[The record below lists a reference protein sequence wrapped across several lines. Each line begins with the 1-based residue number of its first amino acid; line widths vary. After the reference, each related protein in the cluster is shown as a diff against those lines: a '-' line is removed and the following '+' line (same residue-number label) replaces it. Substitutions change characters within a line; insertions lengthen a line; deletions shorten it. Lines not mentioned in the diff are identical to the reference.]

1 MDDVVYQCDG
11 LTEGDIAFLQKV
23 ERDLGILADLSR
35 SDVLMYAQLS
45 SDQVAAIAQARPHSI
60 APVHAGSLLGRI
72 VTSAEQ
78 PLVLKTLERGRFSQ
92 GNLKLVT
99 TESPIVQ
106 KVHPIRSAGEKVIGA
121 LSIETNLLE
130 HERHRRRSRVF
141 QQALGFLQQMA
152 LRGELEGAQN
162 LSPFGEHDGIMV
174 IDEQKRIQY
183 MSGIATNLYRKIG
196 YVESLMGKRVSS
208 LKTADDNL
216 ASIAIKR
223 GHCIEQEVQE
233 GNLIWIKKAIPL
245 ATWGDQPTNWRRFLS
260 WPTRNS
266 RPPYQVILTIHDETQ
281 ARYRE
286 QELEVKSA
294 MIQEVHHRVKNNLQ
308 TIVALLRMS
317 ARRASSEETRQA
329 LQEGINRIMSVA
341 VIHEFLSYQESQI
354 INIREVS
361 QRIINQMQQGVL
373 DPEKRIRLDLC
384 GPNVYLPARQA
395 TACAMVINEL
405 LQNAVEHGYERR
417 SGGTVSVQLADEG
430 DGVTIT
436 IQDDGVGLPADF
448 DREQAESLGLQI
460 VQTLVEHD
468 LRGQFELKGG
478 DGVRAVV
485 SFPKL
490 IGGEVLWNGPE

>member
-1 MDDVVYQCDG
+1 MDDAVYQCDG
-11 LTEGDIAFLQKV
+11 LTEGDIAFLQKI
-23 ERDLGILADLSR
+23 ERDLGILADISR
-35 SDVLMYAQLS
+35 SDVLMYASLS
-45 SDQVAAIAQARPHSI
+45 SDQAAVIAQARPHSI
-60 APVHAGSLLGRI
+60 SPVHAGLLLGRL

-78 PLVLKTLERGRFSQ
+78 PLVLRTLERGRFSQ
-92 GNLKLVT
+92 GDLRLVT
-99 TESPIVQ
+99 NESPIVQ
-106 KVHPIRSAGEKVIGA
+106 KVHPIRNAEEKVIGA

-141 QQALGFLQQMA
+141 QESLRVLQQMV
-152 LRGELEGAQN
+152 LRGELEGVGD

-174 IDEQKRIQY
+174 MDEQKRIQY

-196 YVESLMGKRVSS
+196 YVESLVGKRVSS

-216 ASIAIKR
+216 ASIAAEKGR
-223 GHCIEQEVQE
+223 CIEQEIQE
-233 GNLIWIKKAIPL
+233 GNRIWIKKAIPL
-245 ATWGDQPTNWRRFLS
+245 ATWESRPATWRRFLA

-266 RPPYQVILTIHDETQ
+266 HPPYQVMLTTHDETE

-317 ARRASSEETRQA
+317 ARRAKSEETRQA

-341 VIHEFLSYQESQI
+341 VIHEFLSHQESQV

-361 QRIINQMQQGVL
+361 QRIINQMRQGVL
-373 DPEKRIRLDLC
+373 DPEKQIHLDLR

-395 TACAMVINEL
+395 TACAMVVNEL

-417 SGGTVSVQLADEG
+417 PGGTVSVQLIDEG
-430 DGVTIT
+430 DGVTLT
-436 IQDDGVGLPADF
+436 IQDDGIGLPADF
-448 DREQAESLGLQI
+448 DRERAESLGLQI

-490 IGGEVLWNGPE
+490 VGGDEIWNELE

>member
-1 MDDVVYQCDG
+1 MDDAVYQCDG
-11 LTEGDIAFLQKV
+11 LTEGDVAFLQKL
-23 ERDLGILADLSR
+23 ECNLGILADISR

-45 SDQVAAIAQARPHSI
+45 GVHAAVIAQARPHSI
-60 APVHAGSLLGRI
+60 SPVHVGSLLGHL

-78 PLVLKTLERGRFSQ
+78 PLVWRTLERGHFSQ
-92 GNLKLVT
+92 GNLRLVT
-99 TESPIVQ
+99 NESPIVQ
-106 KVHPIRSAGEKVIGA
+106 KIYPIHHAEEKVIGA

-141 QQALGFLQQMA
+141 QQALGLLQQMV
-152 LRGELEGAQN
+152 LRDELEGAQN

-196 YVESLMGKRVSS
+196 YVESLVGKRISG

-216 ASIAIKR
+216 ASMAVER
-223 GHCIEQEVQE
+223 GRCIEQEVHE
-233 GNLIWIKKAIPL
+233 GNRIWIKKAIPL
-245 ATWGDQPTNWRRFLS
+245 TTWEGQPANWRKFLS

-266 RPPYQVILTIHDETQ
+266 RPPYQVMLTVHDETE

-286 QELEVKSA
+286 RELEVKST

-308 TIVALLRMS
+308 TIAGLLRMS
-317 ARRASSEETRQA
+317 ARRTNSEETRQA
-329 LQEGINRIMSVA
+329 LQEAINRIMSVA
-341 VIHEFLSYQESQI
+341 VIHEFLSHHESQV

-373 DPEKRIRLDLC
+373 DPEKQIRLDLR

-405 LQNAVEHGYERR
+405 LQNAVEHGYQRR
-417 SGGTVSVQLADEG
+417 SGGTVSVQLVDEG
-430 DGVTIT
+430 DEVTIT

-448 DREQAESLGLQI
+448 DREQAENLGLQI
-460 VQTLVEHD
+460 VQTLVKHD
-468 LRGQFELKGG
+468 LRGQFELEGG

-490 IGGEVLWNGPE
+490 VGGDEIWNEPE

>member
-11 LTEGDIAFLQKV
+11 LTERDIALLQKV
-23 ERDLGILADLSR
+23 ECDLNILADISR
-35 SDVLMYAQLS
+35 SDVLMYALLS
-45 SDQVAAIAQARPHSI
+45 SDQAAVIAQARPHSI
-60 APVHAGSLLGRI
+60 SPVHAGALLGRI

-78 PLVLKTLERGRFSQ
+78 PLIFRTLERGRFSQ
-92 GNLKLVT
+92 GSLRLVT

-106 KVHPIRSAGEKVIGA
+106 KVHPVRNAEEKIIGA

-141 QQALGFLQQMA
+141 QQALRLLQQIV
-152 LRGELEGAQN
+152 LRGKLEGAQN
-162 LSPFGEHDGIMV
+162 LSAFGEHDGIIV
-174 IDEQKRIQY
+174 IDEQKRIRY

-196 YVESLMGKRVSS
+196 YVESLIGERVSS

-216 ASIAIKR
+216 VSIAMKKGR
-223 GHCIEQEVQE
+223 CIEQEVQE

-245 ATWGDQPTNWRRFLS
+245 TTWEDRPAHWRRFLS

-266 RPPYQVILTIHDETQ
+266 HPPYQVMLTIHDETQ

-308 TIVALLRMS
+308 AIVALLRMS
-317 ARRASSEETRQA
+317 ARRATSEETRLV
-329 LQEGINRIMSVA
+329 LQESINRIMSVA
-341 VIHEFLSYQESQI
+341 VIHEFLSHQESQV

-361 QRIINQMQQGVL
+361 QRIINQMQEGVL
-373 DPEKRIRLDLC
+373 DPEKQICLNLR

-417 SGGTVSVQLADEG
+417 PGGTVSVQLVDEG

-448 DREQAESLGLQI
+448 DREQPDSLGLQI

-468 LRGQFELKGG
+468 LRGQFKIRG
-478 DGVRAVV
+478 DNGVRAVV

-490 IGGEVLWNGPE
+490 AGGEEIWNESE

>member
-1 MDDVVYQCDG
+1 MDDVVYRCDG
-11 LTEGDIAFLQKV
+11 LTEGDIAFLQKM
-23 ERDLGILADLSR
+23 EFDLGILADISR
-35 SDVLMYAQLS
+35 SDVLMYTPLS
-45 SDQVAAIAQARPHSI
+45 SDQAAVIAQARPHSI
-60 APVHAGSLLGRI
+60 APVHAGSLLGRT

-78 PLVLKTLERGRFSQ
+78 PLVLRTLERGRFSD

-99 TESPIVQ
+99 NESLIVQ
-106 KVHPIRSAGEKVIGA
+106 KVHPIRGAEEKVIGA
-121 LSIETNLLE
+121 LCIETNLLE

-141 QQALGFLQQMA
+141 QQALGLLQQMA

-174 IDEQKRIQY
+174 IDEQKRVQY

-196 YVESLMGKRVSS
+196 YVESLVGKRISG

-216 ASIAIKR
+216 ASVAVER
-223 GHCIEQEVQE
+223 GRCIEQEVQE
-233 GNLIWIKKAIPL
+233 GNRIWIKKAIPL
-245 ATWGDQPTNWRRFLS
+245 ATWEGRPANWRKFLP
-260 WPTRNS
+260 WPTRDS
-266 RPPYQVILTIHDETQ
+266 HPPYQVMLTIHDETE

-286 QELEVKSA
+286 RELEVKSA

-317 ARRASSEETRQA
+317 ARRAALEETRQA

-341 VIHEFLSYQESQI
+341 VIHEFLSHQESQV

-361 QRIINQMQQGVL
+361 QRIINQMRQGVL
-373 DPEKRIRLDLC
+373 DPEKQIHLDLR
-384 GPNVYLPARQA
+384 GPNVYLPTRQA
-395 TACAMVINEL
+395 TACAMVVNEL

-417 SGGTVSVQLADEG
+417 PGGTVSVQLIDEG

-436 IQDDGVGLPADF
+436 IQDDGIGLPADF
-448 DREQAESLGLQI
+448 DRERAESLGLQI

-490 IGGEVLWNGPE
+490 VGGDEIWNELE

>member
-11 LTEGDIAFLQKV
+11 LTEGDIAFLQKI
-23 ERDLGILADLSR
+23 ECDLGILADISR
-35 SDVLMYAQLS
+35 SDALMYAQCAG
-45 SDQVAAIAQARPHSI
+45 DRAAVIAQARPHSI

-92 GNLKLVT
+92 GNLKLMT
-99 TESPIVQ
+99 NESPVEQ
-106 KVHPIRSAGEKVIGA
+106 KVHPIRNAEERVIGA

-141 QQALGFLQQMA
+141 QRALRLLQQMV
-152 LRGELEGAQN
+152 LRGELEGAQD
-162 LSPFGEHDGIMV
+162 LAPFGEYDGIMV
-174 IDEQKRIQY
+174 IDEQQRVQY

-196 YVESLMGKRVSS
+196 YVDSLIGERISS

-216 ASIAIKR
+216 VSIAVKKGR
-223 GHCIEQEVQE
+223 CIEQEVQE

-245 ATWGDQPTNWRRFLS
+245 AIWEGRPADLKFPWWLIRDS
-260 WPTRNS
+260 Y
-266 RPPYQVILTIHDETQ
+266 PPYQVMLTIHDETE

-286 QELEVKSA
+286 RELEVKSA

-317 ARRASSEETRQA
+317 ARRAESEETRQA
-329 LQEGINRIMSVA
+329 LQEGINRILSVT
-341 VIHEFLSYQESQI
+341 VIHEFLSHQESQV

-361 QRIINQMQQGVL
+361 QRIINQMREGVL
-373 DPEKRIRLDLC
+373 DPEKQIYLDLH

-395 TACAMVINEL
+395 TACAMVVNEL

-417 SGGTVSVQLADEG
+417 PGGTVSVQLVDEG

-436 IQDDGVGLPADF
+436 IQDDGVGLPANF

-490 IGGEVLWNGPE
+490 VGGDEF

>member
-11 LTEGDIAFLQKV
+11 LTEGDIAFLQKI
-23 ERDLGILADLSR
+23 ERDLGILADISR
-35 SDVLMYAQLS
+35 SDMLMYAQLA
-45 SDQVAAIAQARPHSI
+45 SDQAAVIAQARPHSI
-60 APVHAGSLLGRI
+60 APVHAGSLLGRV
-72 VTSAEQ
+72 VTSVEQ
-78 PLVLKTLERGRFSQ
+78 PLVLRTLERGRFSQ

-99 TESPIVQ
+99 NESLIVQ
-106 KVHPIRSAGEKVIGA
+106 KVHPIRHAEEKVIGA
-121 LSIETNLLE
+121 LCIETNLLE

-141 QQALGFLQQMA
+141 QQALGLLQQMV
-152 LRGELEGAQN
+152 LRGELEGVQN

-196 YVESLMGKRVSS
+196 YVESLIGKRVSS

-216 ASIAIKR
+216 ASIAIKK

-245 ATWGDQPTNWRRFLS
+245 ATWGDQPANWRRFLS

-266 RPPYQVILTIHDETQ
+266 RPPYHIMLTIHDETQ

-341 VIHEFLSYQESQI
+341 VIHEFLSHQESQV

-361 QRIINQMQQGVL
+361 QRIIHQMQQGVL
-373 DPEKRIRLDLC
+373 DPEKQIRLDLY

-448 DREQAESLGLQI
+448 DHEQAESLGLQI

-478 DGVRAVV
+478 DGVRAIL

-490 IGGEVLWNGPE
+490 VGGD

>member
-11 LTEGDIAFLQKV
+11 LTEGDIAFLQKI
-23 ERDLGILADLSR
+23 ERDLGILADISR
-35 SDVLMYAQLS
+35 SDVLMYTQLS
-45 SDQVAAIAQARPHSI
+45 GDQAAVIAQARPHSI
-60 APVHAGSLLGRI
+60 APLHAGSLLGRM

-78 PLVLKTLERGRFSQ
+78 PLVWRTLERGRFSQ
-92 GNLKLVT
+92 GNLTLIAN
-99 TESPIVQ
+99 ESLIVQ
-106 KVHPIRSAGEKVIGA
+106 KVHPIRNAEGKVIGA

-141 QQALGFLQQMA
+141 QQAFGLLQQMV
-152 LRGELEGAQN
+152 LRGELEGAQD

-196 YVESLMGKRVSS
+196 YVESLVGKRVSS
-208 LKTADDNL
+208 LKTADENL
-216 ASIAIKR
+216 ASIAVEK

-245 ATWGDQPTNWRRFLS
+245 ATWEGRPANWWSFLS

-266 RPPYQVILTIHDETQ
+266 RPAYQVMLTIHDETQ

-286 QELEVKSA
+286 RELEVKSA

-317 ARRASSEETRQA
+317 ARRAQAEETRLA

-341 VIHEFLSYQESQI
+341 VIHEFLSHQESQV

-361 QRIINQMQQGVL
+361 QRIINQMRQGVL
-373 DPEKRIRLDLC
+373 DPEKQIRLDLR

-417 SGGTVSVQLADEG
+417 PGGTVSVQLIDEG

-448 DREQAESLGLQI
+448 DREHAESLGLQI

-468 LRGQFELKGG
+468 LRGRFELKGG

-490 IGGEVLWNGPE
+490 VGGEEFWNEPE

>member
-23 ERDLGILADLSR
+23 ECDLGILADISR
-35 SDVLMYAQLS
+35 SDVLMYAPLS
-45 SDQVAAIAQARPHSI
+45 SDQAAVIAQARPHSI
-60 APVHAGSLLGRI
+60 SPVHAGLLLGRI
-72 VTSAEQ
+72 VTSVEQ
-78 PLVLKTLERGRFSQ
+78 SLVLRTLERGRFSQ
-92 GNLKLVT
+92 GDLRLVT
-99 TESPIVQ
+99 NESPVVQ
-106 KVHPIRSAGEKVIGA
+106 KVHPIRNAEEKVIGA

-141 QQALGFLQQMA
+141 QESLRVLQQMI
-152 LRGELEGAQN
+152 LRGELEGAEN
-162 LSPFGEHDGIMV
+162 LSPFGEHDGVMV

-196 YVESLMGKRVSS
+196 YVESLVGRRVSS

-216 ASIAIKR
+216 ASIAVKK

-233 GNLIWIKKAIPL
+233 GNRIWIKKAVPL
-245 ATWGDQPTNWRRFLS
+245 ATWEGRPTNWRKFLS

-266 RPPYQVILTIHDETQ
+266 HPPYQVMLTVHDETE

-317 ARRASSEETRQA
+317 ARRARSEETRLA
-329 LQEGINRIMSVA
+329 LEEGINRIMSVA
-341 VIHEFLSYQESQI
+341 VIHEFLSHQESQV

-361 QRIINQMQQGVL
+361 QRIINQMRQGVL
-373 DPEKRIRLDLC
+373 DPEKQIRLDLH

-395 TACAMVINEL
+395 TACAMVVNEL

-417 SGGTVSVQLADEG
+417 PGGTVSVQLIDEG

-436 IQDDGVGLPADF
+436 IQDDGIGLPADF
-448 DREQAESLGLQI
+448 DRERAESLGLQI

-478 DGVRAVV
+478 EGVRAVV

-490 IGGEVLWNGPE
+490 VGGDEIWNELE

>member
-1 MDDVVYQCDG
+1 MDRVIYRCDV
-11 LTEGDIAFLQKV
+11 LSEEDIAFLQKV
-23 ERDLGILADLSR
+23 EPTLNILADLSR
-35 SDVLMYAQLS
+35 SDVLMYAPFS
-45 SDQVAAIAQARPHSI
+45 SSQAAVIAQARPHSI
-60 APVHAGSLLGRI
+60 APVHAGLLLGRI

-78 PLVLKTLERGRFSQ
+78 PLVLRTLERGRASQ
-92 GNLKLVT
+92 GNLALMT
-99 TESPIVQ
+99 SESPVVQ
-106 KVHPIRSAGEKVIGA
+106 KVYPIYNAEKKVIGA

-141 QQALGFLQQMA
+141 QHALRLLQQMV

-196 YVESLMGKRVSS
+196 YGESLIGKPISG
-208 LKTADDNL
+208 LKTADDRL
-216 ASIAIKR
+216 AAMAIEKR
-223 GHCIEQEVQE
+223 CCIEQEVQE
-233 GNLIWIKKAIPL
+233 GNRIWIKKAIPVVIWGGRFASRRKFL
-245 ATWGDQPTNWRRFLS
+245 A
-260 WPTRNS
+260 WPTRDS
-266 RPPYQVILTIHDETQ
+266 RPPYQVILTIHDETE
-281 ARYRE
+281 ARFRE
-286 QELEVKSA
+286 RELRIKSA
-294 MIQEVHHRVKNNLQ
+294 LIQEVHHRVKNNLQ

-317 ARRASSEETRQA
+317 ARRASSEETRLA

-341 VIHEFLSYQESQI
+341 VIHEFLSHQESQV

-361 QRIINQMQQGVL
+361 QRIINQMRQGVL
-373 DPEKRIRLDLC
+373 DPEKQIRLDLS

-417 SGGTVSVQLADEG
+417 SGGTVLVQLTDEG

-436 IQDDGVGLPADF
+436 VQDDGVGLPADF
-448 DREQAESLGLQI
+448 DHAQAESLGLQI
-460 VQTLVEHD
+460 VQTLVEQD
-468 LRGQFELKGG
+468 LRGHFELKGG

-485 SFPKL
+485 SFPKM
-490 IGGEVLWNGPE
+490 IGGDEIWNEPE